1 VPHLAKLMGKSKA
14 QTKANP
20 TPGTVTPC
28 VVQIKINKTKQQRK
42 QNRTPRRRAGKS
54 RMRMALVSKT
64 SVPKLLT
71 TSTRNS
77 RIRQD
82 GTTSYLPNGLHAQI
96 CSQIDP
102 FCGHAVGA
110 KVASTTVGALT
121 GTFQERQYLNF
132 GTDANGNGFYII
144 SNSLSDSYAS
154 GTQAANGSILTVN
167 AFTNYP
173 SYTSFGGAN
182 STAAYRPVSWGFKF
196 TYTGSDYNNQGTKY
210 AVRLPAANPTTLASS
225 LIGATPAI
233 LSSYIPESS
242 VTRLPEPL
250 VYIGRPQSQMAH
262 ENFISVAPTDLG
274 DFEQVPWGG
283 IVLVGVN
290 GAQASSTS
298 IGIIEIVINYE
309 YQMSLAGIDTFAF
322 ASKVQNPVAGPSEMV
337 SSLAG
342 RVRQGLAMFF
352 NSVPVEAV
360 TENIARRV
368 SMVLAGNLRRMIM

>member
-14 QTKANP
+14 QTKAKP

-28 VVQIKINKTKQQRK
+28 VVQIKINKTKQRK
-42 QNRTPRRRAGKS
+42 QIRTPRRRAGKT
-54 RMRMALVSKT
+54 RVRMALVSKT
-64 SVPKLLT
+64 SVPRLLT

-82 GTTSYLPNGLHAQI
+82 GTASYLPHGLHAQV
-96 CSQIDP
+96 CSQLDP

-110 KVASTTVGALT
+110 KVASPTTGSLT
-121 GTFQERQYLNF
+121 GTFQERQYLNYT
-132 GTDANGNGFYII
+132 TDANGNCFYLI

-154 GTQAANGSILTVN
+154 GTSNASGTILTVN

-182 STAAYRPVSWGFKF
+182 STASYRPVSWGLKF
-196 TYTGSDYNNQGTKY
+196 TYTGSDYSNQGTKY
-210 AVRLPAANPTTLASS
+210 AVRLPASNPTTLASS
-225 LIGATPAI
+225 LIGASPAT

-250 VYIGRPQSQMAH
+250 IYIGRPQSQMAH

-274 DFEQVPWGG
+274 DFEQIPWGG
-283 IVLVGVN
+283 IVLIGVN
-290 GAQASSTS
+290 GAQASTS
-298 IGIIEIVINYE
+298 VGIVEIVINYE
-309 YQMSLAGIDTFAF
+309 YQMSLTGIDTFAF
-322 ASKVQNPVAGPSEMV
+322 ASKVQNPVAGPNEMV
-337 SSLAG
+337 STLAG

-360 TENIARRV
+360 TADIARRV
-368 SMVLAGNLRRMIM
+368 TMVLGGNLRRMIM